1 MNGSFPRRQ
10 ARPALPWADLPHPAP
25 NPTEC
30 FAAPG
35 LDDCRALWR
44 RYAMLPNIEEHS
56 LTVAKMA
63 LYLGR
68 RLQDAG
74 VPLCLKTLQ
83 ASALL
88 HDLAKT
94 YTIGHGGNHTQ
105 LGAAWVVQETGQPLI
120 AQGVLFHAFW
130 PWELDLE
137 AWPLPLLVQYAD
149 KLVRHDQVVDLKARF
164 TDLMERYGKNERARE
179 SISRMEADARAIEH
193 MLITTYKVDPY
204 AYSADCGRL
213 VQ

>member
-1 MNGSFPRRQ
+1 MSASSAGRRVGT
-10 ARPALPWADLPHPAP
+10 PLPWADLPPPRP
-25 NPTEC
+25 NPAEC
-30 FAAPG
+30 WAVPG
-35 LDDCRALWR
+35 LEDCRALWR

-56 LTVAKMA
+56 LMVARVA

-68 RLQDAG
+68 RLQSAG

-130 PWELDLE
+130 PWEFDLE
-137 AWPLPLLVQYAD
+137 AWPLPILVQYAD
-149 KLVRHDQVVDLKARF
+149 KLVRHNQVVDLKARF
-164 TDLMERYGKNERARE
+164 ADLMERYGKTERARE
-179 SISRMEADARAIEH
+179 SIAQMEADAQAIEH
-193 MLITTYKVDPY
+193 ILITTYKVDPY
-204 AYSADCGRL
+204 AYSVDCGRL

>member
-1 MNGSFPRRQ
+1 MTGSSSSPQ
-10 ARPALPWADLPHPAP
+10 GKAALPWADLPPPAP
-25 NPTEC
+25 NPAVC
-30 FAAPG
+30 KAAPG

-56 LTVAKMA
+56 LMVARVA

-68 RLQDAG
+68 RVRAAG
-74 VPLCLKTLQ
+74 VDLCLSTLQ

-105 LGAAWVVQETGQPLI
+105 LGAAWVVHETGQPLI

-130 PWELDLE
+130 PWELDMQ

-164 TDLMERYGKNERARE
+164 TDLMERYGKTERARA
-179 SISRMEADARAIEH
+179 SIAQMEADARAIEH
-193 MLITTYKVDPY
+193 ILITTYKVDPY

>member
-1 MNGSFPRRQ
+1 MNGSFPGRQ

-204 AYSADCGRL
+204 AYSADRGRL

>member
-1 MNGSFPRRQ
+1 MNGSFPGRQ

-56 LTVAKMA
+56 RTVAKMA

-105 LGAAWVVQETGQPLI
+105 LGAAWVVQETGQQLI

-193 MLITTYKVDPY
+193 MLITTYKVDPH
-204 AYSADCGRL
+204 AYSADCRRL